1 MNAAMNTLN
10 TTIGRWSPTEDLE
23 KAVAASERKYQRLS
37 KAFVHKADGKACA
50 TDDGDCL
57 LWIERMETI
66 AKRIAQGD
74 EEATQLRGNR
84 VRESWHSSSNYKLTS
99 LGRAVC
105 NLCRGPVPMIER
117 TCPSSR
123 YKGRYA
129 TSTIPSANEHDV
141 AHSDSAGVRFNPY
154 ITVVLRACQ
163 RAMPALRPCGI
174 FDPDVS
180 NERTR
185 NKLDWLIRFVRRV
198 CRSERFKRLEDNR
211 IRLQRKDLR
220 SCCRYMA
227 SGFAQHSSQLVLRV
241 DLYIRPD
248 HKAWGDT
255 RLAEQCI
262 RRYLRALAESRIVP
276 NVTRWICKR
285 ERGFDRG
292 IHYHVLVAMNGH
304 KHQSACAF
312 SKMLGEAWIKRCGP
326 LRATYFNCYVRRHDY
341 EFNALGSVHISDQR
355 MLMGIRE
362 AIRYMVKGDGYV
374 MTGYKRN
381 LWRGI
386 MPKADQQPKRGAPRK
401 VGHDMSFVN
410 QILGDVAA

>member
-1 MNAAMNTLN
+1 MNAAMNPLN
-10 TTIGRWSPTEDLE
+10 TNIERWRPTEDLE
-23 KAVAASERKYQRLS
+23 DAVAASERNYQRLS
-37 KAFVHKADGKACA
+37 KAFVHTADGKACA

-57 LWIERMETI
+57 LWIEALDTI
-66 AKRIAQGD
+66 AKRIAQGHED
-74 EEATQLRGNR
+74 ATQIRAGR
-84 VRESWHSSSNYKLTS
+84 ASASHHGISNYKFTS
-99 LGRAVC
+99 LGRAIC
-105 NLCRGPVPMIER
+105 DLCRGAVPLIEH

-123 YKGRYA
+123 HKGRYA
-129 TSTIPSANEHDV
+129 TSTVPSANEHDV
-141 AHSDSAGVRFNPY
+141 VHDNSAGVRFNPY
-154 ITVVLRACQ
+154 IAVLLRACQ
-163 RAMPALRPCGI
+163 RAMPALRSCGI
-174 FDPDVS
+174 FDADVS
-180 NERTR
+180 SERTR

-198 CRSERFKRLEDNR
+198 CRSKYFKRLEVNR

-227 SGFAQHSSQLVLRV
+227 SGFAQHSSQLILRV

-248 HKAWGDT
+248 HKAWADT

-262 RRYLRALAESRIVP
+262 RRYLRALSECRIVP

-292 IHYHVLVAMNGH
+292 IHYHILVAMNGH

-312 SKMLGEAWIKRCGP
+312 SKMLGDAWVRRCGP

-374 MTGYKRN
+374 MTGHKRN

-401 VGHDMSFVN
+401 AGHDMWLVN
-410 QILGDVAA
+410 EILRDVPA